1 MGASFVVIES
11 FEVVEVEED
20 EEVEGDKGSAGSDE
34 GGKLLSP
41 KFRFPPKPSFFEF
54 LCQSNRI
61 SLITRKTF
69 RFANSRFFF
78 LFTTSFNVS
87 VLILPVFAFIIIFIG
102 VYVGLF
108 IFLLFFPLP
117 FLTPLFSFGSLR
129 VIRFTVYFVSRM
141 CTNRTD

>member
-102 VYVGLF
+102 VYMLVCV
-108 IFLLFFPLP
+108 FFFFFSPSFSHSLIQFWISENDP
-117 FLTPLFSFGSLR
+117 FYRIS
-129 VIRFTVYFVSRM
+129 
-141 CTNRTD
+141 

>member
-11 FEVVEVEED
+11 FEVVEVEDD

-108 IFLLFFPLP
+108 IFLLFFPSFSHSLIQFWISENDP
-117 FLTPLFSFGSLR
+117 FYRIS
-129 VIRFTVYFVSRM
+129 
-141 CTNRTD
+141 